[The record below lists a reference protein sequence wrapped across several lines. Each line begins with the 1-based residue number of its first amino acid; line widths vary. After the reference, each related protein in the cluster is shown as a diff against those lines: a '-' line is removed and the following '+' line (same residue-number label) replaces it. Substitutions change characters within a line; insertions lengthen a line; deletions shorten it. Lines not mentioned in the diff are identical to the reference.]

1 MSALS
6 KCTGLWLILSK
17 VDCHLLLILL
27 VLSLAVVGALC
38 IDVVV
43 GQMLATEGTNH
54 FVLFKFA
61 SVSINKLGPFVHLV
75 SGLFIE
81 LLLIKVVLFL

>member
-1 MSALS
+1 MSAFS

-27 VLSLAVVGALC
+27 VLSLTVVDTLC
-38 IDVVV
+38 IDVCV
-43 GQMLATEGTNH
+43 GQMLTTEGTNH
-54 FVLFKFA
+54 LVLFQFA

-75 SGLFIE
+75 SSLFVE
-81 LLLIKVVLFL
+81 FLLIEVVFFL